1 MEFVPVGRFLR
12 SVVGYI
18 LYKRGWQLVDSCS
31 PHFIFLLVKAFFF
44 TFSREAVLKLQR
56 YRNATA
62 SLRRNKGNYVAI
74 ARNCVERVSLEDR
87 LTHEVHVLTRCLVR
101 NCRKS
106 LHVQDLRLSPVPSSP
121 IWLGTIAAGARS
133 SRHVPAINL
142 SMTLSNKLI
151 CFDIRLNAQ
160 PRPDRWM

>member
-1 MEFVPVGRFLR
+1 M
-12 SVVGYI
+12 VGYI